1 MSTYCE
7 EVSNQGKYKAGTAE
21 RGWRGGWKMFS
32 AYYNLGDVDDLS
44 INRLRSDVIIRFT
57 NRSTHPVNSDLLV
70 NASISLQKN
79 VINHW
84 TRTANKH
91 RTYFF

>member
-1 MSTYCE
+1 
-7 EVSNQGKYKAGTAE
+7 
-21 RGWRGGWKMFS
+21 MFS

-70 NASISLQKN
+70 NASISLQNN

-84 TRTANKH
+84 TRTDQTANKY
-91 RTYFF
+91 RTYLFC